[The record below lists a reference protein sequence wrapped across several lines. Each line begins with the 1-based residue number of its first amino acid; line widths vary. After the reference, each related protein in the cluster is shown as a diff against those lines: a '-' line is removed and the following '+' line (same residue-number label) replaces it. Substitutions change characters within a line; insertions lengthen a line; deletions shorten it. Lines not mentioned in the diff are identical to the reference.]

1 MRALRAYAAA
11 GVGNFAA
18 GFDVLGAS
26 LAPVDGSLWGDV
38 VEIQDAG
45 TSSFAVTGPYADRL
59 PPDPAENLVVRTREL
74 FEEVL
79 GAPLP
84 PFALTLHKGLPV
96 CSGLGSSAASV
107 AAAAAAL
114 NAWCGE
120 PLGREALLEVVGK
133 AEGLASGSVHL
144 DNVAPALLGG
154 LLLVPCSGLPLS
166 LPFPADL
173 RIVVASPALSLAT
186 REARLVLPREVPI
199 SLAVEHAQNLAGFV
213 HALHTGDRALFRS
226 TLRDLLAEPWR
237 AHLIPG
243 FREAQRNAL
252 EAGALGCSLSG
263 GGPAVFAVSE
273 EADAPAVATALVDGF
288 RDRGVAAEARICVL
302 DLRGARVL

>member
-1 MRALRAYAAA
+1 MKALRKLRAYAAA

-26 LAPVDGSLWGDV
+26 LAPVDGSLWGDA
-38 VEIQDAG
+38 VEIEAADSPLFTVAG
-45 TSSFAVTGPYADRL
+45 PFADRL
-59 PPDPAENLVVRTREL
+59 PSDPADNLVVRTRDL
-74 FEEVL
+74 FGEIV
-79 GAPLP
+79 PLP
-84 PFALTLHKGLPV
+84 PLALTLHKGLPV

-107 AAAAAAL
+107 AATVTAL

-120 PLGREALLEVVGK
+120 PLDREALLGVAGK

-154 LLLVPCSGLPLS
+154 LILVTPSGLPRG

-186 REARLVLPREVPI
+186 REARRVLPREVPL
-199 SLAVEHAQNLAGFV
+199 SLAVAHAENLAGFV
-213 HALHTGDRALFRS
+213 HALHTDDRALLRA

-237 AHLIPG
+237 ADLVPG
-243 FREAQRNAL
+243 FREAQAGAL
-252 EAGALGCSLSG
+252 GAGALGCSLSG
-263 GGPAVFAVSE
+263 SGPAVFAVSSE
-273 EADAPAVATALVDGF
+273 EDASAVAAALEGF
-288 RDRGVAAEARICVL
+288 GAVRICRL
-302 DLRGARVL
+302 DLRGARIL

>member
-1 MRALRAYAAA
+1 VRAYAAA

-26 LAPVDGSLWGDV
+26 LAPVDGSLWGDT
-38 VEIQDAG
+38 VEIETAD
-45 TSSFAVTGPYADRL
+45 SPRFAAAGPYADRL
-59 PPDPAENLVVRTREL
+59 PSNPGANLVVRTRDL
-74 FEEVL
+74 FEKAL
-79 GAPLP
+79 GSPLP
-84 PFALTLHKGLPV
+84 PLALTLHKGLPV

-107 AAAAAAL
+107 AATVAAL

-120 PLGREALLEVVGK
+120 PLDRKTLLNVAGK

-154 LLLVPCSGLPLS
+154 LILVTSSGLPRS

-186 REARLVLPREVPI
+186 REARRVLPREVPL
-199 SLAVEHAQNLAGFV
+199 SLAVAHAENLAGFV
-213 HALHTGDRALFRS
+213 HALHTDDRPLLRA

-237 AHLIPG
+237 ADLVPG
-243 FREAQRNAL
+243 FREAQAGAL
-252 EAGALGCSLSG
+252 GAGALGCSLSG
-263 GGPAVFAVSE
+263 SGPAVFAVSSE
-273 EADAPAVATALVDGF
+273 EDAPAVAAALEEFGTV
-288 RDRGVAAEARICVL
+288 RICRL
-302 DLRGARVL
+302 DLRGARIL

>member
-1 MRALRAYAAA
+1 MKAYAAA

-38 VEIQDAG
+38 VEVEAAD
-45 TSSFAVTGPYADRL
+45 SPRFAVSGPYASRL
-59 PPDPAENLVVRTREL
+59 PSNPDANLVVRTRDL
-74 FEEVL
+74 FEQAL
-79 GAPLP
+79 GRKLP
-84 PFALTLHKGLPV
+84 PLALTLRKGLPV

-107 AAAAAAL
+107 AATAAAL

-120 PLGREALLEVVGK
+120 PLDRAALLEVAGK

-154 LLLVPCSGLPLS
+154 LLLVTSSGLPRS
-166 LPFPADL
+166 LPFPTDL

-186 REARLVLPREVPI
+186 REARRVLPREVPLA
-199 SLAVEHAQNLAGFV
+199 LAVAHAENLAGFV
-213 HALHTGDRALFRS
+213 HALHADDRPLLKA

-237 AHLIPG
+237 ADLVPG
-243 FREAQRNAL
+243 FREAQAGAL
-252 EAGALGCSLSG
+252 AAGALGCSLSG
-263 GGPAVFAVSE
+263 SGPAVFAVCE
-273 EADAPAVATALVDGF
+273 EGDAPAVAAGLEAGF
-288 RDRGVAAEARICVL
+288 QVEVQVRICVL
-302 DLRGARVL
+302 DRNGARVL

>member
-1 MRALRAYAAA
+1 MRVLRAYAAA

-26 LAPVDGSLWGDV
+26 LAPVDGSLWGDI
-38 VEIQDAG
+38 VEVEAAEAPR
-45 TSSFAVTGPYADRL
+45 FAVAGPYADRL
-59 PPDPAENLVVRTREL
+59 PSDPADNLVVRTRDL
-74 FEEVL
+74 FAQIV
-79 GAPLP
+79 PLP
-84 PFALTLHKGLPV
+84 PLALTLHKGLPV

-107 AAAAAAL
+107 AATAAAL

-120 PLGREALLEVVGK
+120 PLDRAALLEVAEK

-154 LLLVPCSGLPLS
+154 LILVTSAGLPRS

-186 REARLVLPREVPI
+186 REARRVLPREVPLA
-199 SLAVEHAQNLAGFV
+199 LAVAHAENLAGFV
-213 HALHTGDRALFRS
+213 HALHTDDRPLLKA

-237 AHLIPG
+237 ADLVPG
-243 FREAQRNAL
+243 FREAQAGAL
-252 EAGALGCSLSG
+252 GAGALGCSLSG
-263 GGPAVFAVSE
+263 SGPAIFAVCGE
-273 EADAPAVATALVDGF
+273 EDAAAVAAALEGF
-288 RDRGVAAEARICVL
+288 GATRICRL
-302 DLRGARVL
+302 DLRGARIL

>member
-1 MRALRAYAAA
+1 MRTLRAYAAA

-26 LAPVDGSLWGDV
+26 LAPMDGSLWGDV
-38 VEIQDAG
+38 VEIAEHG
-45 TSSFAVTGPYADRL
+45 PSFAVTGPYADQL
-59 PPDPAENLVVRTREL
+59 PSDPADNLVVGTRGF
-74 FEEVL
+74 FEKEL

-84 PFALTLHKGLPV
+84 SFSLTLHKGLPV

-107 AAAAAAL
+107 AAAAVAI

-120 PLGREALLEVVGK
+120 PLEREVLLEVAGR

-154 LLLVPCSGLPLS
+154 LLLVPPSGLPRS

-173 RIVVASPALSLAT
+173 RIVMASPALSLAT
-186 REARLVLPREVPI
+186 REARRVLPREVPL

-213 HALHTGDRALFRS
+213 HALHTDDRDLMRF

-237 AHLIPG
+237 YGLVPG
-243 FREAQRNAL
+243 FREAQRGAL
-252 EAGALGCSLSG
+252 LAGALGCSLSG
-263 GGPAVFAVSE
+263 AGPAVFALSGEE
-273 EADAPAVATALVDGF
+273 EAPSVGTALQDGF
-288 RDRGVAAEARICVL
+288 LSRGIDAKVRICRL
-302 DLRGARVL
+302 DHRGARIL

>member
-1 MRALRAYAAA
+1 MRAYAAA

-38 VEIQDAG
+38 VEIVAADSPRFTVA
-45 TSSFAVTGPYADRL
+45 GPYADRL
-59 PPDPAENLVVRTREL
+59 PSDPTDNLVVRTRDL
-74 FEEVL
+74 FGEIV
-79 GAPLP
+79 PLP
-84 PFALTLHKGLPV
+84 PLALTLHKGLPV

-107 AAAAAAL
+107 AATVAAL

-120 PLGREALLEVVGK
+120 PLDREALLDVAGR

-154 LLLVPCSGLPLS
+154 LLLITSSGLPRE

-186 REARLVLPREVPI
+186 REARRVLPREVPL
-199 SLAVEHAQNLAGFV
+199 SLAVAHAENLAGFI
-213 HALHTGDRALFRS
+213 HALHTDDRALLRA

-237 AHLIPG
+237 ADLVPG
-243 FREAQRNAL
+243 FREAQAGAL
-252 EAGALGCSLSG
+252 GAGALGCSLSG
-263 GGPAVFAVSE
+263 SGPAVFAVCGE
-273 EADAPAVATALVDGF
+273 EDAPAVAAALKGF
-288 RDRGVAAEARICVL
+288 GIVRICRL
-302 DLRGARVL
+302 DVRGARIL